1 VSGQTL
7 GLTCKYSLLM
17 CSGDL
22 DRLLQ
27 TLFPLLPMTTSP
39 TLRSFIRRQI
49 LTDIKTANTPSK
61 NHKLNRVVQTLLF
74 GMVEKG
80 MGADIV
86 GNKGRFAA
94 GSAAAQAQAK
104 GGEALWAVTLIKELW
119 RKNIWNDAKTV
130 SIVVRAC
137 QHPNVKVQSAAVH
150 FFLGDEDG
158 EGAHDSDEDSDDEGP
173 DLKKLAHQRTIKKK
187 TKADGRRMDRART
200 VVNRVGPPDHS
211 GDISARS
218 VPCDVWLT

>member
-1 VSGQTL
+1 
-7 GLTCKYSLLM
+7 
-17 CSGDL
+17 
-22 DRLLQ
+22 
-27 TLFPLLPMTTSP
+27 MTTSP

-80 MGADIV
+80 MGADVV
-86 GNKGRFAA
+86 GNKGRF
-94 GSAAAQAQAK
+94 GSKQFTAAQTK

-119 RKNIWNDAKTV
+119 KKTIWNDAKTV

-150 FFLGDEDG
+150 FFLGDDD
-158 EGAHDSDEDSDDEGP
+158 EGAEESESEDEGP
-173 DLKKLAHQRTIKKK
+173 DLRRLEHQSTIKKK
-187 TKADGRRMDRART
+187 KKGDRNRMARATAT
-200 VVNRVGPPDHS
+200 VSKVRSNRVKALSWEAGSDRPLDPVHF
-211 GDISARS
+211 
-218 VPCDVWLT
+218 L